1 MMQLQE
7 APDYRCLQ
15 GIVFV
20 VKAIEPLSTALL
32 AIPLLSQTFNL
43 RLLRSELH
51 GVGQST
57 VHENRVVVEFV
68 WLNSVS

>member
-7 APDYRCLQ
+7 APDYRCVQ

-43 RLLRSELH
+43 RLLA
-51 GVGQST
+51 
-57 VHENRVVVEFV
+57 
-68 WLNSVS
+68 